1 MRQELIDTHKEFI
14 QAYLNLVGPTE
25 APLIFHRWSV
35 YSCIAALLGRQ
46 AKLPFGHWIFY
57 PNMYIMFMGSPG
69 TRKSTAI
76 NIGKAMIERAGYSED
91 KFAADRSSKERFL
104 IDLIGGEPED
114 EEDLFDLEID
124 GMTSEKFIVADEFTD
139 FTGKSNI
146 DFLTCLG
153 KLWDCPP
160 SYKQPKIHGK
170 SVVVPQPTVNILS
183 GNTPQAFYLSMPIEA
198 SGQGY
203 MSRNIF
209 VHAEPTGKKI
219 PIPPTPDPVH
229 MREMTRRMEKIAQTV
244 KGVFTYG
251 KDSMPILERLY
262 REYVEIEDYRFKHY
276 NTRRFTH
283 LLKLTMVFAA
293 SRYSLSL
300 EPEDFIFAN
309 TLLHFTEVKM
319 PLALGE
325 FGKARNAD
333 IANAVIEII
342 KSAKK
347 AVTMRYIWKQVA
359 QDLNR
364 QEELIE
370 IIRNLS
376 SSGKIQQVQV
386 GDVIGYQTKHERQQG
401 WKEDLLYPNFL
412 TEEEK

>member
-1 MRQELIDTHKEFI
+1 MRQAIVDELKEFS
-14 QAYLNLVGPTE
+14 QAYFNLVGETE
-25 APLIFHRWSV
+25 APLIFHRWSL
-35 YSCIAALLGRQ
+35 YTCIAALLGRQ
-46 AKLPFGHWIFY
+46 AKLPFGHWTFY
-57 PNMYIMFMGSPG
+57 PNMYVMFMGSPG

-76 NIGKAMIERAGYSED
+76 NIGKSMLERAGYPED

-104 IDLIGGEPED
+104 IDLVGGEPED
-114 EEDLFDLEID
+114 EEELFDLEID
-124 GMTSEKFIVADEFTD
+124 GLSSEKFIVADEFTD

-153 KLWDCPP
+153 KLWDCPA

-183 GNTPQAFYLSMPIEA
+183 GNTPQAFYLAMPIEA

-219 PIPPTPDPVH
+219 PIPNAPDPVYVK
-229 MREMTRRMEKIAQTV
+229 EMTRRMEKIARSV

-251 KDSMPILERLY
+251 AGTREVLARLY
-262 REYVEIEDYRFKHY
+262 REFVEIEDYRFKHY

-283 LLKLTMVFAA
+283 LLKLAMVFAA

-300 EPEDFIFAN
+300 EPEDCIFAN
-309 TLLHFTEVKM
+309 TLLHFTETRM

-342 KSAKK
+342 KSTKK
-347 AVTMRYIWKQVA
+347 AVTLKYIWKQVA

-364 QEELIE
+364 QEELQE
-370 IIRNLS
+370 IVRNLLA
-376 SSGKIQQVQV
+376 SGKIQTVQV
-386 GDVIGYQTKHERQQG
+386 GDLIGYQTKHERREG
-401 WKEDLLYPNFL
+401 WKEDLLYPSFL
-412 TEEEK
+412 TESEK